1 MDAHRWQTQM
11 GLEVYIVLIRGG
23 KTRIPGNHKESNIMR
38 SKLSMLLAV
47 ILALGVVA
55 FAQDAASDV
64 GKAAKDTGKATET
77 ASKKTAHGTEKAAEK
92 TGHGTKK
99 GVKQV
104 SHGVKKGAQK
114 TEQTVK

>member
-1 MDAHRWQTQM
+1 M
-11 GLEVYIVLIRGG
+11 LILAA
-23 KTRIPGNHKESNIMR
+23 KWALPGNHKENNIMR

-47 ILALGVVA
+47 ILALGVVG

-92 TGHGTKK
+92 TGHGAKK
-99 GVKQV
+99 GVKGV
-104 SHGVKKGAQK
+104 VHGVKKGAEK

>member
-1 MDAHRWQTQM
+1 MNARRWRTQT
-11 GLEVYIVLIRGG
+11 GLRVYSVLILAA
-23 KTRIPGNHKESNIMR
+23 KWALPGNHKENNIMR

-47 ILALGVVA
+47 ILALGVVG

-92 TGHGTKK
+92 TGHGAKK
-99 GVKQV
+99 GVKGV
-104 SHGVKKGAQK
+104 VHGVKKGAEK